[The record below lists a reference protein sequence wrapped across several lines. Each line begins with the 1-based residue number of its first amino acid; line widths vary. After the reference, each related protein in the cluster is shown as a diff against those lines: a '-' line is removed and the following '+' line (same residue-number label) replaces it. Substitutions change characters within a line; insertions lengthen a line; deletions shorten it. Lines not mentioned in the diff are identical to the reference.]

1 MQIQMQVLVKQRR
14 YRTISLRTRVTQD
27 LDRRQ
32 HDRLYVV
39 KSKDLERK
47 PGWAKLKADGASG
60 VINLAWDSNCHM
72 LTARAITRGGNRP
85 HELLAIFVQYLIER
99 HGRRINSIAVQLT

>member
-1 MQIQMQVLVKQRR
+1 MQIQMQALAKRGR
-14 YRTISLRTRVTQD
+14 GRSISLRTRVTQD

-47 PGWAKLKADGASG
+47 PGWAKIKAEGADG
-60 VINLAWDSNCHM
+60 VINLSWDSNCHM
-72 LTARAITRGGNRP
+72 LTARAISRGGNRP
-85 HELLAIFVQYLIER
+85 HDLLAIFVQYLIER
-99 HGRRINSIAVQLT
+99 HGRRIRSINLQLT

>member
-1 MQIQMQVLVKQRR
+1 MQIQMQALAKRGR
-14 YRTISLRTRVTQD
+14 GRSISLRTRVTQD

-47 PGWAKLKADGASG
+47 PGWAKIKAEGTDG
-60 VINLAWDSNCHM
+60 VINLSWDSNCHM
-72 LTARAITRGGNRP
+72 LTARAISRGGN
-85 HELLAIFVQYLIER
+85 LLAIFVQYLIER
-99 HGRRINSIAVQLT
+99 HGRRISSINLQLT